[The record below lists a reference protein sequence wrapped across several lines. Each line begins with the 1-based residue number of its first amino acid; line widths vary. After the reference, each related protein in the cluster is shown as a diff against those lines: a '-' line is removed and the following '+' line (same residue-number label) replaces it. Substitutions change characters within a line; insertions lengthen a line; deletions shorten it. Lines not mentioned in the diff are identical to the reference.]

1 MIHSLRQRHRRLFA
15 TLGLLLPLAFAGGV
29 AARKTVPKMSA
40 LPPELVTAP
49 RTATTRIW
57 ERTDLFTN
65 APIAIRVRLLRETA
79 APGSYAVAL
88 SAPEDF
94 LQPDVLVY
102 WVADPK
108 DLTGALP
115 ANAQLLGTLGSD
127 ALILPGSPVAQTGT
141 LLLYRLADYQ
151 IAARSG
157 PLEIP
162 PSNTP

>member
-1 MIHSLRQRHRRLFA
+1 MIHPLRQRHRRIFA

-49 RTATTRIW
+49 RPAATRIW
-57 ERTDLFTN
+57 ERIDLFTN
-65 APIAIRVRLLRETA
+65 APIPIRVRLLRETA
-79 APGSYAVAL
+79 APGPYAVVL

-102 WVADPK
+102 WVTGAK
-108 DLTGALP
+108 ALSGALP
-115 ANAQLLGTLGSD
+115 ANAQLLGALGSD

-141 LLLYRLADYQ
+141 LLL
-151 IAARSG
+151 
-157 PLEIP
+157 
-162 PSNTP
+162 